1 MQILLYFSAFVTIFE
16 WFFGLMIQLAEWMF
30 WILYSLRYNFHYSF
44 HNTTH
49 IEPLF
54 TAPST
59 FLVGRRLTAYRL
71 SIRPIV
77 AFVIQFFL
85 KYFWAQ

>member
-30 WILYSLRYNFHYSF
+30 WILNSLRYYFHYSF

-49 IEPLF
+49 I
-54 TAPST
+54 SSS
-59 FLVGRRLTAYRL
+59 V
-71 SIRPIV
+71 
-77 AFVIQFFL
+77 
-85 KYFWAQ
+85 